1 MVWDL
6 LHLTDVH
13 YGEAFDDDDKT
24 DVDRAFRENAR
35 LRLPP
40 VMREWEQVVGLPTA
54 MLISG
59 DLTVRGDEGGLRECT
74 TAIQP
79 LVKSMSQEQRIVCIV
94 PGNHDVTWGAPDD
107 RDGLQQK
114 FQVFRSVIAPM
125 SVGTCLFPRKSQR
138 GDLEFD
144 PIGPNRGPVLVDRER
159 RLVVLA
165 INSAIRCG
173 ERNTRL
179 SARLVKEL
187 TAIAGG
193 LGPDR
198 LADFTHWAE
207 RQAVSDVAHV
217 TEAQRNKLIEAL
229 RLAREE
235 HAAVWQDCLRVAV
248 LHHHLTTFAGQ
259 KVEHKPFELTV
270 DAHQVLQLL
279 ADFDFQLVLT
289 GHKHQPYV
297 EQRVVPTA
305 NGPATLMV
313 AGGPTV
319 LGDTSGGA
327 ARGMR
332 RFRISRQSNSR
343 TFDMTVDEIHLEE
356 QHPTEEALR
365 RASSKT
371 HTLRGRETRALCV
384 VGEEIRVDL
393 RGATRVSLRS
403 DDDDHSDEWMI
414 FLNVV
419 SCDQAR
425 KDIDSVIGNL
435 PSEIKSQLRYI
446 SVYDLY
452 GRYDILFRFVG
463 PDETAAE
470 EIKRRV
476 LEQIDRGTPDNFA
489 ASESCR
495 FVNVTDMKYFKA
507 ESGHTVWA
515 QDRFEHERRERAF
528 LVATRVEGGPVT
540 SYDWESACHRTS
552 QALDAIEETDRHRGH
567 PKHGSVSWCIHRSH
581 HAFIVEALLSCGR
594 YYDLREVTRAL
605 ESDFLDDI
613 NWSKETHIAYEHDER
628 VLGHYAKQ
636 IAESVAKIEKHR
648 FVVDGNGQYLTEE
661 QIRRWIYC
669 AGRESRTFPALLK
682 QAEQVA
688 KNEALRAVL
697 RNNLRDEEGA
707 GDPSEAHFQHY
718 LRLLEQLGI
727 KRSTFE
733 NYVPGQGLN
742 NALRTADKIKSSSDA
757 TILGYLLVNEALTP
771 VIYRAVEHAIRKYTP
786 DVSQRTQ
793 FFQLHIDGDKEHVHQ
808 LSIAGDQLRADKRS
822 EVEAGIKQATKGMLD
837 LLTEAWG
844 GTVSSSA
851 PPSPRRRSKS
861 DGPRGGAKPKNA
873 RR

>member
-13 YGEAFDDDDKT
+13 YGESFDDDDKT
-24 DVDRAFRENAR
+24 DVDRSFRENAR
-35 LRLPP
+35 LRFPP
-40 VMREWEQVVGLPTA
+40 VMQEWEQVVGLPTA

-59 DLTVRGDEGGLRECT
+59 DLTVRGEEAGLRECT
-74 TAIQP
+74 KAIQP
-79 LVKSMSQEQRIVCIV
+79 LVERMSQEQRIVCVV
-94 PGNHDVTWGAPDD
+94 PGNHDVAWGAPDD

-114 FQVFRSVIAPM
+114 FQKFQSVIAPM
-125 SVGTCLFPRKSQR
+125 PVGTCLFPRKSER

-144 PIGPNRGPVLVDRER
+144 ALGPNRGPVVVDRER

-179 SARLVKEL
+179 SARLTKEL
-187 TAIAGG
+187 TAIASG
-193 LGPDR
+193 LSPERMASLTDWAGR
-198 LADFTHWAE
+198 L
-207 RQAVSDVAHV
+207 AVSDIAHV
-217 TEAQRNKLIEAL
+217 TEAQRNKLIAAL
-229 RLAREE
+229 RHAREQ
-235 HAAVWQDCLRVAV
+235 HGAVWQDCLRVAV

-279 ADFDFQLVLT
+279 VDFDFQLVLT

-305 NGPATLMV
+305 DGPATIMV

-327 ARGMR
+327 SRGIR
-332 RFRISRQSNSR
+332 RFRISRQENSR
-343 TFDMTVDEIHLEE
+343 TFDITVDEIHLEE

-393 RGATRVSLRS
+393 RGAARVSLRS

-425 KDIDSVIGNL
+425 RDIDSVIGNL
-435 PSEIKSQLRYI
+435 PFEIRLQLRYVSI
-446 SVYDLY
+446 YDLY

-476 LEQIDRGTPDNFA
+476 LDQIDRGTPDNFSA
-489 ASESCR
+489 ADSCR
-495 FVNVTDMKYFKA
+495 LVNVTDMKYLKT

-515 QDRFEHERRERAF
+515 QGRFEHERRERAF
-528 LVATRVEGGPVT
+528 LVATRVDGEPVT
-540 SYDWESACHRTS
+540 QYDWESACHRTN
-552 QALDAIEETDRHRGH
+552 QALDAIEETDRRRGQS
-567 PKHGSVSWCIHRSH
+567 KHGSMSWSIHRSA
-581 HAFIVEALLSCGR
+581 HAFVVEALLSCGR

-605 ESDFLDDI
+605 ESEFLDHT

-628 VLGHYAKQ
+628 VLGHYTRQ
-636 IAESVAKIEKHR
+636 VAESVAKIERHR
-648 FVVDGNGQYLTEE
+648 FVVDGNAQYLSEE
-661 QIRRWIYC
+661 QITRWIYC

-688 KNEALRAVL
+688 TNGALRAVI

-718 LRLLEQLGI
+718 LKLLTQLGI
-727 KRSTFE
+727 KRAAFE
-733 NYVPGQGLN
+733 SYVPGPGLN
-742 NALRTADKIKSSSDA
+742 NALRAADTIKSSSDA

-771 VIYRAVEHAIRKYTP
+771 VIYRSVEQAIRRYTP
-786 DVSQRTQ
+786 DINQRTQ

-808 LSIAGDQLRADKRS
+808 LTIAGDQLRADKRG
-822 EVEAGIKQATKGMLD
+822 EVEAGIKQATKAMLD

-844 GTVSSSA
+844 GTVSSPA
-851 PPSPRRRSKS
+851 PPSPRRRRKS
-861 DGPRGGAKPKNA
+861 DEPPR
-873 RR
+873 RRRR